1 MSVTKETKETIITT
15 IDEVFKKMNSISWV
29 DRQKAMKEEAFKNTE
44 KILYCYQTLKEH
56 IADEK
61 EYLEMALHGKSAS
74 FITYSKNKV
83 APTDEETILRD
94 RKASYERSLNDVER
108 IEKAL
113 KKIKDRKGYEVIEL
127 RYLSRKQHKEGG
139 KLIEDTYTYEE
150 ITEMLAG
157 KNGYNDNLNEKTV
170 RNYKNA
176 LIKEMAV
183 LLFGSDAI

>member
-1 MSVTKETKETIITT
+1 MSVTKETKETIVTT

-29 DRQKAMKEEAFKNTE
+29 ERQRAMKEEAFKNTE
-44 KILYCYQTLKEH
+44 KILYCYKTLKEH
-56 IADEK
+56 VADEK
-61 EYLEMALHGKSAS
+61 EYLKMAFHGKSAS
-74 FITYSKNKV
+74 FISYSKNKV
-83 APTDEETILRD
+83 AQKDEETVLRD

-127 RYLSRKQHKEGG
+127 RYLSRKQSNDNG
-139 KLIEDTYTYEE
+139 KLTEEVYTYEE

-157 KNGYNDNLNEKTV
+157 QQGYNEKLNEKTV
-170 RNYKNA
+170 RNYKNT
-176 LIKEMAV
+176 LVKEIAV

>member
-1 MSVTKETKETIITT
+1 MGVTKETREAIITT

-56 IADEK
+56 VEDEK
-61 EYLEMALHGKSAS
+61 EYLAMALRGKSAS
-74 FITYSKNKV
+74 FITYTKNKV
-83 APTDEETILRD
+83 GQTDEEAILRD
-94 RKASYERSLNDVER
+94 RRASYERSLNDVGR

-113 KKIKDRKGYEVIEL
+113 GKIKGRKGYEVIEL
-127 RYLSRKQHKEGG
+127 RYLSRKRQAEGD
-139 KLIEDTYTYEE
+139 KVMEEVYTYEE
-150 ITEMLAG
+150 IADLLSG
-157 KNGYNDNLNEKTV
+157 KGGYNNNLNEKTV

-176 LIKEMAV
+176 LVRELAV

>member
-1 MSVTKETKETIITT
+1 MGVTKETREAIITT

-56 IADEK
+56 VEDEK
-61 EYLEMALHGKSAS
+61 EYLAMALRGKSAS
-74 FITYSKNKV
+74 FITYTKNKV
-83 APTDEETILRD
+83 GQTDEEAILRD
-94 RKASYERSLNDVER
+94 RRASYERSLNDVGR

-113 KKIKDRKGYEVIEL
+113 GKIKGRKGYEVIEF
-127 RYLSRKQHKEGG
+127 RYLSRKRQAEGD
-139 KLIEDTYTYEE
+139 KVMEEVYTYEE
-150 ITEMLAG
+150 IADLLSG
-157 KNGYNDNLNEKTV
+157 KGGYNNNLNEKTV

-176 LIKEMAV
+176 LVRELAV